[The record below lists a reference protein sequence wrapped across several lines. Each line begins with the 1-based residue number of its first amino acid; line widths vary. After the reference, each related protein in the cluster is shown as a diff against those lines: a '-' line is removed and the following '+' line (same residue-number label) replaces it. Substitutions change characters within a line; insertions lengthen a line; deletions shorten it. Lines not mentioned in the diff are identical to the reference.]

1 MLLLHFW
8 VRQCPVTD
16 AMKDVEVD
24 KHTAIDVFQWFR
36 EVCLS
41 SLMQGP
47 QIVLG
52 GPGTVIHIDESL
64 FRHKPKV
71 TETVQYILFRTIVVV
86 TLHKEVWVFGL
97 VDTSTT
103 PSLEIVQCRDA
114 QTLLPIILLQAVAGI
129 QLSAKFT
136 SCGSSQHG

>member
-1 MLLLHFW
+1 
-8 VRQCPVTD
+8 
-16 AMKDVEVD
+16 MKDVEVD

-64 FRHKPKV
+64 FHHKPKV
-71 TETVQYILFRTIVVV
+71 TVRSNIQYSIF
-86 TLHKEVWVFGL
+86 
-97 VDTSTT
+97 
-103 PSLEIVQCRDA
+103 SLEQSWSSHY
-114 QTLLPIILLQAVAGI
+114 T
-129 QLSAKFT
+129 KK
-136 SCGSSQHG
+136 CGFLDL